1 MNHSIYFEST
11 NFTNIYTQRLMG
23 KVKFALDPEDAKDV
37 SKNRGEIE
45 TLPCLTPAGVTY
57 KWER

>member
-1 MNHSIYFEST
+1 MNHRIYFEST

-23 KVKFALDPEDAKDV
+23 KVNKDEDTKDV

-45 TLPCLTPAGVTY
+45 TLVA
-57 KWER
+57 

>member
-1 MNHSIYFEST
+1 MILSVLKTNHSIYFEST

-23 KVKFALDPEDAKDV
+23 KVKFAPDPEDNKDI

-45 TLPCLTPAGVTY
+45 TLHA
-57 KWER
+57 